1 MNYKMISLD
10 ISTKKTGYALYSNGE
25 LFGYG
30 CIECDE
36 KCLEDRMKNMAT
48 NILNVIDL
56 YSPNSIYIEETVVN
70 RNVQVQRYLTRLQG
84 VVYGWCISNNCEFNT
99 LRPSEWRK
107 LVGIDTGKKKRKELK
122 EVALKIATTEFNIDN
137 INDDTAE
144 AILIGKAAINKF
156 NGDESNGRKQ

>member
-25 LFGYG
+25 LISYG
-30 CIECDE
+30 CIECDD
-36 KCLEDRMKNMAT
+36 KLMDDRMKGMTKNLLDIFAVYM
-48 NILNVIDL
+48 
-56 YSPNSIYIEETVVN
+56 PNSIYIEETVVN

-84 VVYGWCISNNCEFNT
+84 VVYGWCIANNREFNT
-99 LRPSEWRK
+99 MRPSEWRK

-122 EVALKIATTEFNIDN
+122 EVALKIAMTEFNIDD

-144 AILIGKAAINKF
+144 AILIGKAAINRF
-156 NGDESNGRKQ
+156 NGDGENGRE